1 MPRKNQFP
9 GTEDELNQIKKIFAK
24 MPDVVG
30 SIAVDTTMDSFSAEQ
45 FQDQGSQK
53 WAPRK
58 NDKDSGK
65 ARDKRRALLVDSGD
79 LRRSIDYESR
89 PGEVAVGTDVKY
101 AQRHNEGLKGMP
113 QRQFMGESSVMDKKV
128 EDWMDK
134 EVEKVFG

>member
-1 MPRKNQFP
+1 MNKNKIP
-9 GTEDELNQIKKIFAK
+9 GAGPELDKIKNIFAK

-30 SIAVDTTMDSFSAEQ
+30 SIAVDVTMDSFTTEQ
-45 FQDQGSQK
+45 FQDAGSQK

-58 NDKDSGK
+58 NDKEAGK
-65 ARDKRRALLVDSGD
+65 PRDKRRALLVDSGD

-89 PGEVAVGTDVKY
+89 PGEVALGTDVKY

-113 QRQFMGESSVMDKKV
+113 QRQFMGESSVMDKRV